1 MVTQASTVSGTGAR
15 RVWVLECH
23 RAGDRAQTLGLA
35 HALSWPFELKRIAHR
50 WYEFFPNMLLE
61 GTLLGV
67 DSARSTPLQ
76 PPWPDLVISAGR
88 MNENVAKWIR
98 RQSGGRTRIVLV
110 GRGWTRPG
118 TVDLVIATPQYR
130 LKPHPKLLL
139 NELPL
144 YIVDPGKQER
154 AAERWAPRW
163 SELPRPWIAVLVGGS
178 SGPYLFD
185 AATAARLGRE
195 GSAVARHCG
204 GSLLITTSSRTR
216 PTVVPALR
224 EAVDAPAFLHEWRRG
239 EPDNP
244 YPALLGLADR
254 LARAGA
260 RGWAGA
266 RARGDEERA
275 AAVPRHGAPLAAEPR
290 RRRRVEQ
297 VGPARSAHQHRDPGP
312 RQLRPAGRPALG
324 RPLLLARIHDVE
336 RQLVEE
342 QLGMG
347 LEPVLGCGDDQV
359 HSARPR
365 PAAADQ
371 HDPRAPAGLPANPF
385 CHVLIHAPCGDHEIR
400 PGRLERRG
408 PGAIDAQ
415 QRALQKHVREELVPA
430 VRDALQLEWPAQRM
444 RQT

>member
-1 MVTQASTVSGTGAR
+1 MVTQASTASGTGAR
-15 RVWVLECH
+15 RIWVLECH

-35 HALSWPFELKRIAHR
+35 HALGWPFELKRIANR

-67 DSARSTPLQ
+67 DRARSTPLQ

-118 TVDLVIATPQYR
+118 TVDLMIATPQYR
-130 LKPHPKLLL
+130 LKPHPHLLL

-144 YIVDPGKQER
+144 YILDPGKQER

-195 GSAVARHCG
+195 ASAVARECG

-224 EAVDAPAFLHEWRRG
+224 EAVDAPVFLHEWRRG

-244 YPALLGLADR
+244 YPALLALADR
-254 LARAGA
+254 FIVTGDSMSMLAEAAGTLKPVEIFEFGSA
-260 RGWAGA
+260 L
-266 RARGDEERA
+266 
-275 AAVPRHGAPLAAEPR
+275 APMN
-290 RRRRVEQ
+290 
-297 VGPARSAHQHRDPGP
+297 GPW
-312 RQLRPAGRPALG
+312 
-324 RPLLLARIHDVE
+324 
-336 RQLVEE
+336 
-342 QLGMG
+342 
-347 LEPVLGCGDDQV
+347 
-359 HSARPR
+359 SARLKR
-365 PAAADQ
+365 Q
-371 HDPRAPAGLPANPF
+371 VWGGWLRLLRQRPRAIVNA
-385 CHVLIHAPCGDHEIR
+385 V
-400 PGRLERRG
+400 
-408 PGAIDAQ
+408 AI
-415 QRALQKHVREELVPA
+415 ALPA
-430 VRDALQLEWPAQRM
+430 VRVNRARDIRIVQDILIGSGRAVWLGEDIGRIRPAPLGDLDRAVARVRALFGAENDRPERPSKSIAPASGEESRRAPKAM
-444 RQT
+444 TGTA